1 MTALLA
7 FQDVVG
13 DEIITIYKPQAWR
26 GLDAKYHALK
36 IHSSTF
42 NIINEEIELF
52 PRIEFR

>member
-13 DEIITIYKPQAWR
+13 DEIITIYKPRAWR